1 MDNAEILRGMS
12 REELERLFAERR
24 MLLLEV
30 RDEIDRRDR
39 IEGRPGVDVD
49 FTKYVG
55 DGIEG

>member
-1 MDNAEILRGMS
+1 MGNDVLMRMS

-39 IEGRPGVDVD
+39 IDGRRGVDVD

>member
-1 MDNAEILRGMS
+1 MS

-39 IEGRPGVDVD
+39 EWGKPGVDVD

-55 DGIEG
+55 DGVEG

>member
-1 MDNAEILRGMS
+1 MGNADILRRMS
-12 REELERLFAERR
+12 REELERIFAERR

-30 RDEIDRRDR
+30 RDELDRRDR
-39 IEGRPGVDVD
+39 LDGRPGVDVD

>member
-1 MDNAEILRGMS
+1 MGNDVLMRMS

-30 RDEIDRRDR
+30 RDEIDRRDK
-39 IEGRPGVDVD
+39 IEGRKGVDVD